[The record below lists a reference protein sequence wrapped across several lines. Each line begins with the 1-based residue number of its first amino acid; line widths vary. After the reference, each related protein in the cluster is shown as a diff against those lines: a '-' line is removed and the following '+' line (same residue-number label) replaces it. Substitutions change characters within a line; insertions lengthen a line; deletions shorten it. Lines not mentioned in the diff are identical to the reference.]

1 MRVSYGLPTHR
12 VDAGEEFLAP
22 GAIGELAAAA
32 EAAGFGAVYTT
43 EHPFPGDDWLAHGGH
58 HALDPLVA
66 LSFAAAATSTI
77 MLHTNLFVLAYR
89 NPFLA
94 AKGIAT
100 LDVLSG
106 GRMVVGLGA
115 GYLEPEF
122 DALGASFADRNDRMD
137 EALAA
142 MEAAWTGESVT
153 LEGPGFRATGNTM
166 LPRPRQRPR
175 PPLWIGGNSRRA
187 IRRAVESADG
197 WSPFPIAAQF
207 AARTRTAPLESAGDL
222 VVALEYARAHAEL
235 IGRTEPLTVCFI
247 PEGLSMGGRPVD
259 EERVVASD
267 PGVGRRRSRL
277 GGRGPARGHPRG
289 ATGRHRVV
297 RCLGA
302 RRRRR
307 DLDAVAGGQDAMDA
321 VPPLRPGRRLGPGG
335 GGGHRP
341 GVGQRLRGPTP
352 TTPPGSTR
360 PMSADRRSTGSRR
373 CASGSTAA

>member
-12 VDAGEEFLAP
+12 VDCGEEFLAP

-43 EHPFPGDDWLAHGGH
+43 DHPFPGDDWLAHGGH

-66 LSFAAAATSTI
+66 LSFAAAATTSVL
-77 MLHTNLFVLAYR
+77 LHTNLFVLAYR

-106 GRMVVGLGA
+106 GRTVVGLGA

-122 DALGASFADRNDRMD
+122 AALGADFDGRNDRMD

-142 MEAAWTGESVT
+142 LDAAWTGESVAF
-153 LEGPGFRATGNTM
+153 EGSGYRATGNTM

-197 WSPFPIAAQF
+197 WCPFPNPARF
-207 AARTRTAPLESAGDL
+207 ADRTRTAPLETADDL
-222 VVALEYARAHAEL
+222 AVALAYARGHAVQV
-235 IGRTEPLTVCFI
+235 GRTEPLTVCFI
-247 PEGLSMGGRPVD
+247 PEGLSMGARPVD
-259 EERVVASD
+259 EARVLASIRELEAIGVTWVSVAL
-267 PGVGRRRSRL
+267 PGDTRAAQLAAIEAFGRSVL
-277 GGRGPARGHPRG
+277 SE
-289 ATGRHRVV
+289 V
-297 RCLGA
+297 
-302 RRRRR
+302 
-307 DLDAVAGGQDAMDA
+307 
-321 VPPLRPGRRLGPGG
+321 
-335 GGGHRP
+335 
-341 GVGQRLRGPTP
+341 
-352 TTPPGSTR
+352 
-360 PMSADRRSTGSRR
+360 
-373 CASGSTAA
+373 